1 MALTI
6 GLRGKFS
13 LCTFGSPHN
22 LGGKK
27 FVSFNVDLVL
37 LRMLLFPLGFWCDC
51 ISWIF
56 VKLLVY
62 FIREKV
68 LHLFLSLVCSWLLS
82 CCFCW
87 LKADD
92 VCVSVQVLEGRSCLV
107 MFGGEGLALERIL
120 VTSLQILLGKYYCTT
135 LLPPFFFR
143 NSLLALL

>member
-13 LCTFGSPHN
+13 LCTFGSPYN

-37 LRMLLFPLGFWCDC
+37 LRMLLFSLEFWCDC

-68 LHLFLSLVCSWLLS
+68 LHLFLSLMCS
-82 CCFCW
+82 
-87 LKADD
+87 
-92 VCVSVQVLEGRSCLV
+92 
-107 MFGGEGLALERIL
+107 
-120 VTSLQILLGKYYCTT
+120 
-135 LLPPFFFR
+135 
-143 NSLLALL
+143 